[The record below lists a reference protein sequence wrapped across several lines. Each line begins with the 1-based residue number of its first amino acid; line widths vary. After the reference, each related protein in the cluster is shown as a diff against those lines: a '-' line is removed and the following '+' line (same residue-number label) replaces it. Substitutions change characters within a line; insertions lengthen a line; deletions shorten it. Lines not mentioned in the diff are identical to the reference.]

1 MDPVTMINHTNRNLK
16 IIFVAWSNVAKM
28 LILKRLIQS
37 IQQEK
42 MMDFDYREEN
52 NFYYDSVKKTNFSF
66 SWHLRKDKKSIM

>member
-1 MDPVTMINHTNRNLK
+1 
-16 IIFVAWSNVAKM
+16 M

>member
-1 MDPVTMINHTNRNLK
+1 MDRVTMINHTNRNLK